1 VIVVIETVKGYDE
14 IVERRPLMNIVGNK
28 REGNLYQAT
37 KDLSLKEVTQRI
49 RTEARQLVAEWNTV
63 NGKDL
68 GTVKVSVRMPHY
80 GAIDARLQVNGLLYA
95 LYMEYGEYAF
105 ANRLTD
111 RIEHI
116 KDGDAKFLPL
126 VQLYELRNAIEEIR
140 SKYNYN
146 NSDAQVDYFE
156 VRYYGGT
163 DIRNAQGGY

>member
-1 VIVVIETVKGYDE
+1 MVDIGTNKGYAQT
-14 IVERRPLMNIVGNK
+14 VERRPLMNIVGNK
-28 REGNLYQAT
+28 REGDLYQAT
-37 KDLSLKEVTQRI
+37 KDVSLKEVTQRI
-49 RTEARQLVAEWNTV
+49 RTEARQLVAEWNKV
-63 NGKDL
+63 NGEAL
-68 GTVKVSVRMPHY
+68 GKVKVSVRMPHY
-80 GAIDARLQVNGLLYA
+80 GAIDARLEVNGLLYA
-95 LYMEYGEYAF
+95 LYREYGEYAF

-116 KDGDAKFLPL
+116 QSGDAKFLPL
-126 VQLYELRNAIEEIR
+126 VKLYELRNAIEEIR